1 VRKTGSGLISV
12 VFGLWFALFSGAPEL
27 LSPCP
32 THDLM
37 AAAAAAQPA
46 GHSHAS
52 GHAAHETAPANAP
65 SNQDAGHQ
73 CHCPGPC
80 CSLGTVVVPQV
91 ASVPLATI
99 ALRHEALAVVAL
111 DHVPT
116 TPEHARPFANG
127 PPRTLLRAPQPSL
140 A

>member
-1 VRKTGSGLISV
+1 VRKTASGLISV
-12 VFGLWFALFSGAPEL
+12 LFGLWFALFSGAPEL

-32 THDLM
+32 THDLL
-37 AAAAAAQPA
+37 AAAAPMAAH
-46 GHSHAS
+46 GHGAS
-52 GHAAHETAPANAP
+52 HAAHETAPAHAP
-65 SNQDAGHQ
+65 SDQDAGHQ

-80 CSLGTVVVPQV
+80 CSLGTVVVPQM

-127 PPRTLLRAPQPSL
+127 PPRTLDRALQSSL